1 MSIIR
6 TSILA
11 SVAALAVAGTAS
23 ASVTIVPGTAGDI
36 PSAGEVND
44 VLFPLFGVNSLGGFF
59 GAQIENGSGG
69 QGGQFLYTYLGKE
82 ASYRNY
88 LFVDNVQVFQ
98 TSPTAVASAPGDT
111 AIGTLDFFIRSIKVE
126 MNVPSLVGETHNGSN
141 PGNGAPEVVNFF
153 ASCGPGLED
162 QTTCDVVYIFLDDT
176 GANDDDNHDDMVFSI
191 EMAPIPLPAGI
202 LLLGTALGG
211 LGFARRF
218 RKS

>member
-1 MSIIR
+1 
-6 TSILA
+6 
-11 SVAALAVAGTAS
+11 VAGTAS

-59 GAQIENGSGG
+59 GAQIENGAGG
-69 QGGQFLYTYLGKE
+69 QGGNFKYTYLGKE
-82 ASYRNY
+82 AAFRNQ

-98 TSPTAVASAPGDT
+98 TGPNALASNAGDT
-111 AIGTLDFFIRSIKVE
+111 AFGSLDFFIRSLE
-126 MNVPSLVGETHNGSN
+126 GPFPPGSLVGETHNGTN
-141 PGNGAPEVVNFF
+141 PGNGLPVEVNFF

-162 QTTCDVVYIFLDDT
+162 QTECDVVYIFLDDT
-176 GANDDDNHDDMVFSI
+176 GADDDDNHDDMVFSI
-191 EMAPIPLPAGI
+191 EMASVPLPAGI

-211 LGFARRF
+211 LGVARRF